1 MHEMWPIENRVEGPE
16 ENQLLRETIRY
27 KGRVLRP
34 GLSPDPAMEKSMV
47 ESTKICPAALSRRSM
62 LRRIALATG
71 GAALVATT
79 VTGTRT
85 AFAKSSQKAV
95 HYQDTPHG
103 TQSCDNCRE
112 FEPPSACK
120 VVDGVITPTGWCKVY
135 IKKPAGS

>member
-1 MHEMWPIENRVEGPE
+1 
-16 ENQLLRETIRY
+16 
-27 KGRVLRP
+27 
-34 GLSPDPAMEKSMV
+34 MV

-79 VTGTRT
+79 IAGTRD

-103 TQSCDNCRE
+103 NQRCDNCRE
-112 FEPPSACK
+112 FEPPSSCK
-120 VVDGVITPTGWCKVY
+120 VVDGVIKPEGWCKVY